1 MKRRALLKGL
11 VASWAGLVG
20 PDPRSSRLCAASEA
34 KRLDTSGMNL
44 LFIHVEGLAAGAVG
58 CYGNPVVKTP
68 NLNRFALQAA
78 RFTRCYCQSPM
89 SHPSRTSVLTGLRP
103 DTISALTT
111 DTARDCATPVETP
124 LLPELLDQYGFHTMR
139 LGDSEAASCDEVHET
154 RCCGDSPRADE
165 PEPDERRGT
174 LAADVLVGMARED
187 APFFLS
193 VSFSEPQMRR
203 RGLKTCLDLYDA
215 DNISVPH
222 VFACQDRD
230 IPAVATRFGRNDY
243 APGGDAESPTADQ
256 AVRETIL
263 TYYAG
268 LSFVDAQ
275 IGLVLDA
282 LEKAGHSHD
291 TIVMIFGDCGFHLGE
306 HGLWGTGTL
315 FEQVTRVPLLI
326 RIPGV
331 TTRQTVCEEIVELV
345 DLLPTVCDLL
355 TVPTPDRLE
364 GKSFVP
370 LLSDPL
376 QPWKRAAFTVCRVAG
391 YAGRSVRTK
400 RWRYTDWQSCETSQ
414 RQFEL
419 YDLDS
424 DPWEQTN
431 LALNPDYRNERT
443 ILANLLQRGWQA
455 AQ

>member
-1 MKRRALLKGL
+1 MKRRAFLRGL
-11 VASWAGLVG
+11 VTSWAGLAWPG
-20 PDPRSSRLCAASEA
+20 PRSSRPCAASEI

-44 LFIHVEGLAAGAVG
+44 LFIHVEGLRAGAVG

-68 NLNRFALQAA
+68 NLDRFASRAL
-78 RFTRCYCQSPM
+78 RFTRCYCQSST
-89 SHPSRTSVLTGLRP
+89 SHLSQTSFLTGLRP
-103 DTISALTT
+103 DTSGVPTT
-111 DTARDCATPVETP
+111 DGAWDSTAPVETP
-124 LLPELLDQYGFHTMR
+124 LLPELLRQYGFHTVR
-139 LGDSEAASCDEVHET
+139 LGDSEAASCDEASQT
-154 RCCGDSPRADE
+154 RCCEDSPCADE
-165 PEPDERRGT
+165 REPDEQRGR
-174 LAADVLVGMARED
+174 LAADVLVGMAREG
-187 APFFLS
+187 APFCLS
-193 VSFSEPQMRR
+193 IGFSEPHVRR

-222 VFACQDRD
+222 TFACQDRD
-230 IPAVATRFGRNDY
+230 IPAVAMRFGRND
-243 APGGDAESPTADQ
+243 GVSGDDAASPTTDQ
-256 AVRETIL
+256 AVREAIL
-263 TYYAG
+263 TYYACV
-268 LSFVDAQ
+268 SFMDAQ

-282 LEKAGHSHD
+282 LDRAGHSHD
-291 TIVMIFGDCGFHLGE
+291 TIVMIFSGCGFHLGE

-326 RIPGV
+326 RVPGV
-331 TTRQTVCEEIVELV
+331 TTRQAVCEEIVELV
-345 DLLPTVCDLL
+345 DLLPTACDLL

-376 QPWKRAAFTVCRVAG
+376 QPWKRAAFTVCRMAG
-391 YAGRSVRTK
+391 YTGRSVRTK
-400 RWRYTDWQSCETSQ
+400 RWRYTDWQSCATSQ

-424 DPWEQTN
+424 DPFEQTN
-431 LALNPDYRNERT
+431 LALDPDYRNERT